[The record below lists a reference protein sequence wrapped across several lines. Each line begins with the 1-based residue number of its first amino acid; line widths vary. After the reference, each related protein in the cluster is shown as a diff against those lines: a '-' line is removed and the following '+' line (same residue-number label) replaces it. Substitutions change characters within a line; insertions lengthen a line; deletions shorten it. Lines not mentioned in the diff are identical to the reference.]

1 MTEEP
6 FSLEVYQKHI
16 DKNATLLD
24 YYSYK
29 VALLKEKYENIH
41 WPVKLWEAESILI
54 LLQARAAKINK
65 IRRVRQ

>member
-29 VALLKEKYENIH
+29 VALLKEKYKGFSNYTKLEN
-41 WPVKLWEAESILI
+41 EE
-54 LLQARAAKINK
+54 KIGK
-65 IRRVRQ
+65 T